1 LKTNNTLPFEKNIF
15 TRVEG
20 ELKKNTIFINHYKPC
35 KSIIMKR
42 LIFST
47 FVIVVFFFGC
57 TPGAKKSDQKDTDK
71 KTENVDPLMEKAKAM
86 FGTLPAVAT
95 SNDNVSTKEKVI
107 LGKTLYFDNRLSKN
121 NTQSCNTCHNLD
133 TYGVDNLPTSPGDN
147 GIPGTRNSPTV
158 LNAALHTTQFW
169 DGRDKTIEDQAGG
182 PILNPDEMAI
192 PNKQFLIDRLS
203 KIDEYKT
210 LFAQAFPDE
219 TKPITYINI
228 QKAIGVFER
237 ELMTPSRF
245 DDYLAGNTS
254 ALTEIEKE
262 GLESFINT
270 SCITCHIGNVLGGNM
285 FQKFGLYGDYWDYT
299 NSKPIDNGRFDVTQ
313 NESDKYIF
321 KVPSLRNIDKTQ
333 PYFHDGSVED
343 LNESVVIMAK
353 LELDKDLSEEETGKI
368 VAFMGTLTGEVP
380 ARLKE

>member
-1 LKTNNTLPFEKNIF
+1 MPFEKNIF

>member
-1 LKTNNTLPFEKNIF
+1 MPSEKNIF

-270 SCITCHIGNVLGGNM
+270 GCITCHIGNVLGGNM